1 MWLSRFKVCPENG
14 WQSRVPQVRSNG
26 WNMTDLCQ
34 RKVRQ
39 DKTDFENIDKG
50 SKYGKVHEICCDGS
64 AYLSLIQRWHFWNF
78 AVFFSHIS

>member
-1 MWLSRFKVCPENG
+1 M
-14 WQSRVPQVRSNG
+14 RSNG

-64 AYLSLIQRWHFWNF
+64 AYLSLIQR
-78 AVFFSHIS
+78 

>member
-1 MWLSRFKVCPENG
+1 M
-14 WQSRVPQVRSNG
+14 RSNG

-50 SKYGKVHEICCDGS
+50 SKYGKVHKICCDGS
-64 AYLSLIQRWHFWNF
+64 AYLSLIQR
-78 AVFFSHIS
+78 